1 MKKALKVLLVAVLLC
16 VWFVPNIK
24 ANTYTEQ
31 YVIDRVAEAEIKTKE
46 IVNDFK
52 IWSNS
57 YSSTVSSILTKD
69 FLNRLTRDY
78 EHDIDLAIEELRNK
92 GYNQASIELSN
103 MKTKILDYMDY
114 SKETLNILEVYL
126 EENVE
131 DGVLGS
137 TDLFIQ
143 IRSSLKQLKNPVK
156 NLVNIYYDEYY
167 DDLYNRIDNYNNI
180 DELINLYEKALDKFE
195 TYNSLFSKVED
206 KINKWQD
213 LFNKYNMQ
221 DYEELFREEFGDY
234 YSTLENKLNRV
245 YTKLESKLQDKLDEK
260 ISNIVASTNMSDI
273 DSMINRNVKLYELI
287 DYINDKKIEVNDK
300 FVKVNSYVKIDM
312 IKEEIN
318 KYQTKVINRF
328 DEAIKYTESYLVDVF
343 DIGLKNTG
351 DANFISINK
360 QSGIIV
366 YDFEDL
372 LSTTFVNKLFTT
384 VGSFNLVNT
393 YQNRIGTLSK
403 LRVMYNGSIL
413 KEFTIII
420 KGDINPSGRIDI
432 SDVVKLCNKIF
443 GREDLNMYEAMA
455 ADMNND
461 SNFDITDVV
470 KLCNKMFK

>member
-1 MKKALKVLLVAVLLC
+1 MKKALKVLLAAVLLC
-16 VWFVPNIK
+16 VWFVPSIK
-24 ANTYTEQ
+24 ANTYTEE
-31 YVIDRVAEAEIKTKE
+31 YVINRVAEAEIKTKE
-46 IVNDFK
+46 IVDDFTN
-52 IWSNS
+52 WSNS
-57 YSSTVSSILTKD
+57 YSSTVSAILTKD

-78 EHDIDLAIEELRNK
+78 EHDIDLTINELMSK

-103 MKTKILDYMDY
+103 MKTKMLDYINY

-167 DDLYNRIDNYNNI
+167 DDLYNKIDSYNNI
-180 DELINLYEKALDKFE
+180 DELIDLYEKALDKFE

-206 KINKWQD
+206 RVDKWQD

-221 DYEELFREEFGDY
+221 DYEDLFKEEFGDY
-234 YSTLENKLNRV
+234 YSTLKNKLNRL
-245 YTKLESKLQDKLDEK
+245 YTKLESKLQNKLDEK
-260 ISNIVASTNMSDI
+260 ISNIVSNTDMSDI
-273 DSMINRNVKLYELI
+273 NSMINRNEKLYDLI
-287 DYINDKKIEVNDK
+287 DYIEDKKMEINDK
-300 FVKVNSYVKIDM
+300 FTEVNSYIKINM
-312 IKEEIN
+312 IKEEMN
-318 KYQTKVINRF
+318 KYQTKVIDRF
-328 DEAIKYTESYLVDVF
+328 NEAIQYTKTYLLDVF
-343 DIGLKNTG
+343 DIGLKNAG
-351 DANFISINK
+351 DSNFININK

-372 LSTTFVNKLFTT
+372 SSTTFVNKLFTT
-384 VGSFNLVNT
+384 VGSLNLINT

-443 GREDLNMYEAMA
+443 GKEDLNMYEAMA